1 MRDAVCLASGGLDST
16 VCLALLLR
24 SGIRPL
30 PLFINYGQIN
40 ANKEY
45 ASLQASCEKLDL
57 GPPLTIDLRGYGTA
71 IKSGLTEP
79 TLDIVGDA
87 FTPCRN
93 LLFIVMAAAVANQNG
108 ITKIVL
114 GLLTEATMLFPDQS
128 DRFLLSAT
136 RAVSDALGVEM
147 EIVVP
152 LREFHKAD
160 VVRLAGELNVKN
172 HYSCHA
178 GTTPPCGVCIACKE
192 YEGV

>member
-1 MRDAVCLASGGLDST
+1 MK
-16 VCLALLLR
+16 

-30 PLFINYGQIN
+30 PMFIDYGQIN
-40 ANKEY
+40 ASKEY
-45 ASLQASCEKLDL
+45 GSLQQSCEKLGL
-57 GPPLTIDLRGYGTA
+57 GSPFTVDLRGYGA
-71 IKSGLTEP
+71 GIRSGLTDP
-79 TLDIVGDA
+79 TLDIVADA

-108 ITKIVL
+108 INKIVL

-128 DRFLLSAT
+128 DKFLLSAA
-136 RAVSDALGVEM
+136 RAISDALGVEM

-160 VVRLAGELNVKN
+160 VVRLAKELNVKH

-178 GTTPPCGVCIACKE
+178 GTIPPCGVCIACKE